1 MEQSPGKISWQVL
14 GTKFVEKKYCAFT
27 ENQNALHSEIKL
39 RVELLKVPKHCFPKC
54 FFHHAVQDGSH
65 LSPSDFGISVKT
77 ISEQFFHMSPVE
89 SL

>member
-1 MEQSPGKISWQVL
+1 MAGL
-14 GTKFVEKKYCAFT
+14 GYKVCGKKYCAFT
-27 ENQNALHSEIKL
+27 ENQNALHSEIKP

-77 ISEQFFHMSPVE
+77 ISEQLFHMSPVE